1 ARSADKPTEFVGY
14 EATESESRVAVT
26 SPLDGRLLVKLE
38 ESPFYAEGGGQVSD
52 MGVVET
58 PSGRAHVD
66 RVYRLGD
73 DQVVALVVDEGEI
86 GQGETARA
94 MVDRDR
100 RLATM
105 SNHTA
110 THLLHAALRETLG
123 THVRQAGSYV
133 GPDKLRFDFTHGS
146 APSPDERRTVEDRVN
161 EWIPANQ
168 PAPALT
174 TSADAARPPGATA
187 VLTASVETGDDKAL
201 LALTDQLASKLG
213 DAAVVL
219 GSAPGGRP
227 RLVAVVTPSAV
238 EKGVKAGSVIK
249 AAASLIGGGGGGRD
263 TMARAGG

>member
-73 DQVVALVVDEGEI
+73 DQVVALVIDEGEI

-110 THLLHAALRETLG
+110 THLLHAALRQTLG

-133 GPDKLRFDFTHGS
+133 GPDKLRFDFTHGERLS
-146 APSPDERRTVEDRVN
+146 AAEAERVEDLVN
-161 EWIPANQ
+161 GWVIQNHPVFAVQ
-168 PAPALT
+168 T
-174 TSADAARPPGATA
+174 TRDEAESLGA
-187 VLTASVETGDDKAL
+187 
-201 LALTDQLASKLG
+201 
-213 DAAVVL
+213 
-219 GSAPGGRP
+219 
-227 RLVAVVTPSAV
+227 
-238 EKGVKAGSVIK
+238 
-249 AAASLIGGGGGGRD
+249 
-263 TMARAGG
+263 M